1 MVIKKAWNCYLQDQ
15 NDKVLIDCTMGSG
28 AQIIGHGNR
37 LAKKISQQVKKGTI
51 YTVPNSYVEE
61 VEFLLKTYINPD
73 LNNQYIFCSTGTEAN
88 MRAIRLAR
96 AYTGKSLIGK
106 FDGGWHG
113 GIDGLIESAGVPDET
128 NNLFKT
134 LPYNEDSCFDKI
146 TKDFAAVI
154 IEPTQGSNPRASK
167 IMYKI

>member
-1 MVIKKAWNCYLQDQ
+1 MVIKKAWDCYLQDQ
-15 NDKVLIDCTMGSG
+15 NDKVIIDCTMGSG

-96 AYTGKSLIGK
+96 AYTGK
-106 FDGGWHG
+106 
-113 GIDGLIESAGVPDET
+113 V
-128 NNLFKT
+128 
-134 LPYNEDSCFDKI
+134 
-146 TKDFAAVI
+146 
-154 IEPTQGSNPRASK
+154 
-167 IMYKI
+167 